1 MSDLY
6 LDTKIT
12 EDDINR
18 VAENICDLPETRIEE
33 LEKLFWEDLFATR
46 IWNLAQLDR
55 SGQWAFFDEDEVCD
69 DIDTIVVANVLAS
82 AGLRRRCCCASTG
95 FCGATRSINSGTSS
109 MLGLCLSKN
118 PEPLHSTD
126 ITYLR
131 ANPAD
136 SPKSAIQPPF
146 HPIYF
151 PL

>member
-69 DIDTIVVANVLAS
+69 DIDTIVVASGPSSMKMKS
-82 AGLRRRCCCASTG
+82 ATTL
-95 FCGATRSINSGTSS
+95 TRSSWPT
-109 MLGLCLSKN
+109 
-118 PEPLHSTD
+118 
-126 ITYLR
+126 
-131 ANPAD
+131 
-136 SPKSAIQPPF
+136 F
-146 HPIYF
+146 
-151 PL
+151 